1 MIVVEHLS
9 KRFNDIQAVDDIS
22 FAVKEGETM
31 VLLGTSGCGKT
42 TTLKMLN
49 RLIDASSGQIR
60 IKGKDIFTEKPELLR
75 RSIGYIS
82 QNSGLFPHYTVS
94 ENIAI
99 VPKLLSW
106 KEVDIRERAEQLLT
120 RLRLPVGSFG
130 NKYPDELSGG
140 QKQRV
145 AIARALIAD
154 PPVLL
159 MDEPFGAL
167 DPVTRADV
175 RKAFSDLPELKDKTI
190 VLVTHDVQEALE
202 LGDRV
207 CLMDR
212 GRIVQQG
219 LPGELLFRPVSDFVR
234 TFFDQQRFM
243 LELKTI
249 LLRREINALPNSKT
263 TSKHYLT
270 PDQNLWDALEAISTA
285 GLENMHVQESDG
297 TVKSIS
303 VSEIYRIYNRVKKGS

>member
-9 KRFNDIQAVDDIS
+9 KHFNDIQAVDDIS
-22 FAVKEGETM
+22 FTVKEGETM

-49 RLIDASSGQIR
+49 RLVDATSGQVHIG
-60 IKGKDIFTEKPELLR
+60 GKDIFREKPELVR

-82 QNSGLFPHYTVS
+82 QNNGLFPHYTVS

-99 VPKLLSW
+99 VPRLLAW
-106 KEVDIRERAEQLLT
+106 NAFDIRQKTEQLLT
-120 RLRLPVGSFG
+120 RLRLPAETFGS
-130 NKYPDELSGG
+130 KYPDELSGG
-140 QKQRV
+140 QKQRI

-175 RKAFSDLPELKDKTI
+175 RKAFTDLPELKNKTV

-202 LGDRV
+202 LGDRI

-212 GRIVQQG
+212 GRIIQQG
-219 LPGELLFRPVSDFVR
+219 LPGELLFRPVNDFAR
-234 TFFDQQRFM
+234 SFFGQQRFL

-263 TSKHYLT
+263 TSKYYLT
-270 PDQNLWDALEAISTA
+270 PDQNLWDALDAISTR
-285 GLENMHVQESDG
+285 GLEAINVQEPDG

-303 VSEIYRIYNRVKKGS
+303 VSDIYRIYNRVKQDS